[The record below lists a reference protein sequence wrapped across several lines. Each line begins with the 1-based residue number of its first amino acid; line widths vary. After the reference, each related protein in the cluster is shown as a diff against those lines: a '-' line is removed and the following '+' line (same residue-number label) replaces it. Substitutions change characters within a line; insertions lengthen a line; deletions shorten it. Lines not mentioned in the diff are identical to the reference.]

1 MTDGWVSV
9 DPAEARLTEAVHK
22 RNVREGEER
31 LLLAI
36 LENAVEYFQNYE
48 LARKPSGKKLFQET
62 EEWFLEKNSDRFFSF
77 EDICE
82 TLQLHPDHIR
92 RGLRVWKEARLE
104 RILLRVLVKRP
115 NVR

>member
-9 DPAEARLTEAVHK
+9 ESAHAGIIEAVHK

-48 LARKPSGKKLFQET
+48 LARKPSGKKYFKKQKSG
-62 EEWFLEKNSDRFFSF
+62 F
-77 EDICE
+77 
-82 TLQLHPDHIR
+82 
-92 RGLRVWKEARLE
+92 
-104 RILLRVLVKRP
+104 
-115 NVR
+115 